1 MLKLWFRVGFGHLK
15 GSDKNMYTFLMRPLQ
30 PGHLKQ
36 HKLLL
41 TNKLCQKYVA
51 FSDMI
56 YGYIYIYMGDMGIKR
71 YQHTVGM
78 GHNLVCIMCQS
89 FSGQKGLD
97 KYSNK
102 YDQYI
107 CHYTHKQYWFSNV
120 LRAWFWPIGP
130 MQFGPAPFYPA
141 PRSWWTAD
149 SRCPIEPDPVNGL
162 ILSGQS

>member
-1 MLKLWFRVGFGHLK
+1 MIPRRVRPPQRIRQEHVYILDEALATWSSEAAQIAFWPTNYA
-15 GSDKNMYTFLMRPLQ
+15 KNMWRLVIWYM
-30 PGHLKQ
+30 
-36 HKLLL
+36 
-41 TNKLCQKYVA
+41 
-51 FSDMI
+51 D
-56 YGYIYIYMGDMGIKR
+56 IYIYMGDMGIKR